1 MRVILVAP
9 PGAGK
14 GTQGERIATRY
25 DVPHIAS
32 GDLFRAEVARD
43 TVLGRSVRN
52 DLDAGELVPDRL
64 VVELLTPPVIQAAR
78 EDGGYVLDGFPR
90 TVEQARLAAEVARE
104 HGILAQVVLALD
116 APEEVLLDRLVGRAG
131 REGRRDDASST
142 IRHRLEIY
150 VDQTRPLIDFYAQR
164 GILHRI
170 DATPPADEVSAAIFS
185 ILDPLG

>member
-32 GDLFRAEVARD
+32 GDLFRAEVARG
-43 TVLGRSVRN
+43 TALGRSVRD

-64 VVELLTPPVIQAAR
+64 VVEVLTPPIIRAAR
-78 EDGGYVLDGFPR
+78 ENGGYVLDGFPR
-90 TVEQARLAAEVARE
+90 TVGQARLAAEVARE
-104 HGILAQVVLALD
+104 HGIPAQAVLALD
-116 APEEVLLDRLVGRAG
+116 APEEVLLDRLTARAA
-131 REGRRDDASST
+131 REGRGDDASAT
-142 IRHRLEIY
+142 IRHRLDVY
-150 VDQTRPLIDFYAQR
+150 GAQTRPLIDFYAQR

-170 DATPPADEVSAAIFS
+170 DAAPPADAVSAAIFS
-185 ILDPLG
+185 VLDPLG